1 MSQVAPAPPQ
11 MQRDEPGLDD
21 PAGCPCLKL
30 SELREGDLI
39 LLMSRSFAGN
49 FIGTFGTGISH
60 IGIVVEYGG
69 KLWLAQ
75 SVTNPLSMGA
85 KQMIAIADLPSPLRE
100 ARSHNTLTH
109 PRARIGAR
117 ARTFFHQRTPELRR
131 AYRPP
136 PGTRKTMSASLGAR
150 VRARLRLSRHRRA
163 QAAGK
168 PAAANGIHAAC
179 IEETPLPPPISRI

>member
-1 MSQVAPAPPQ
+1 MSPVAPAPPE
-11 MQRDEPGLDD
+11 MQREEPSLTD
-21 PAGCPCLKL
+21 PAACPCLKL
-30 SELREGDLI
+30 SELHEGDLV

-100 ARSHNTLTH
+100 ARPHPH
-109 PRARIGAR
+109 PRPHPRTRAPHPTPAPRAGRGQAARQERNPRGV
-117 ARTFFHQRTPELRR
+117 HRR
-131 AYRPP
+131 DALL
-136 PGTRKTMSASLGAR
+136 TLLL
-150 VRARLRLSRHRRA
+150 ARLDHATRA
-163 QAAGK
+163 ADLQG
-168 PAAANGIHAAC
+168 GDG
-179 IEETPLPPPISRI
+179 TD

>member
-1 MSQVAPAPPQ
+1 MIFYVASDFPRGKSCARNSQTGAMSQVAPAPPQ
-11 MQRDEPGLDD
+11 MQRDEPIPKD

-100 ARSHNTLTH
+100 ARSHLALTH
-109 PRARIGAR
+109 PRARIR
-117 ARTFFHQRTPELRR
+117 AHASALLYQPGPDTNRTP
-131 AYRPP
+131 
-136 PGTRKTMSASLGAR
+136 
-150 VRARLRLSRHRRA
+150 
-163 QAAGK
+163 
-168 PAAANGIHAAC
+168 
-179 IEETPLPPPISRI
+179 